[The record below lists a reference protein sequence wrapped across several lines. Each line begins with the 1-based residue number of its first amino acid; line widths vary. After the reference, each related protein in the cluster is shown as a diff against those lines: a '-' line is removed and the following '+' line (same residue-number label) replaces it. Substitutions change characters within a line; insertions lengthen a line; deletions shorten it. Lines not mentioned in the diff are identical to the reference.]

1 MLRIPPFLFIAAM
14 EKPARYKS
22 KNKKPAAKA
31 KTSKKRKSDGPT
43 CSMFLAELTRK
54 LASKKKQ
61 EEEEEHSPRNIVQ
74 TIIDS
79 ITNALPVKI
88 SRKSPQKIPSPMKM
102 ETLQTFAP
110 ELIPNDI
117 LNIPPP
123 NPPSPPVPPINDDV
137 SMEEVEIAVQK
148 PGTFKMPKM
157 PLVSSEVLKMAVIER
172 KKKIPMQDQAV
183 NTGTEHDV
191 ATEIAKHVSTLRKI
205 SLIAE
210 EFNQKTAKNLKE
222 IVDSVQEDLIKKLE
236 QIQAEKRAASDRTF
250 HLETESEDRDD

>member
-1 MLRIPPFLFIAAM
+1 M

-22 KNKKPAAKA
+22 KNKKPAAKP
-31 KTSKKRKSDGPT
+31 KTAKKRKTDGPT

-54 LASKKKQ
+54 LASKNKQ
-61 EEEEEHSPRNIVQ
+61 KQDEEEDHSPRNIVQ

-102 ETLQTFAP
+102 ETLQSFAP
-110 ELIPNDI
+110 ELIPNDT
-117 LNIPPP
+117 LNIPTAIPTAIPP
-123 NPPSPPVPPINDDV
+123 AVPPINDDINDV
-137 SMEEVEIAVQK
+137 SMEEVEIAIQK

-172 KKKIPMQDQAV
+172 KKKIPMQDEAV

-236 QIQAEKRAASDRTF
+236 QIQAEQRGTSERTIQ
-250 HLETESEDRDD
+250 LDDESEEQDD